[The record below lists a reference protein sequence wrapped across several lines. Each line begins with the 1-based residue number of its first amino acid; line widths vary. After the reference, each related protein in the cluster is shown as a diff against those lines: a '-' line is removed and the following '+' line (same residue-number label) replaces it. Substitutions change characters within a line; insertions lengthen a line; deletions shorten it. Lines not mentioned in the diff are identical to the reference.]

1 MNFEDMLHQMEVDV
15 LNIKANASAA
25 ATVNVKDSDYEQLK
39 EAKGFSE
46 TFEEKYFQ
54 GLDEIETTNGKPNS
68 SKKPRVLPVKRK
80 LYKIKVDDL
89 LFSNHYKSL
98 KACVLENRIQKMTD
112 IEKMLKGEQV
122 REETCEKDSK
132 NFLKRR
138 KDDRLVLKILKENEK

>member
-39 EAKGFSE
+39 EAKGLSE

-54 GLDEIETTNGKPNS
+54 GFDEIETTNGKLNPN
-68 SKKPRVLPVKRK
+68 KKPSVLPVKRK

-89 LFSNHYKSL
+89 LFSKHYKSL
-98 KACVLENRIQKMTD
+98 KACVLESRIQKMTD

-132 NFLKRR
+132 TFLKRR
-138 KDDRLVLKILKENEK
+138 KDDRLVLNILKEN